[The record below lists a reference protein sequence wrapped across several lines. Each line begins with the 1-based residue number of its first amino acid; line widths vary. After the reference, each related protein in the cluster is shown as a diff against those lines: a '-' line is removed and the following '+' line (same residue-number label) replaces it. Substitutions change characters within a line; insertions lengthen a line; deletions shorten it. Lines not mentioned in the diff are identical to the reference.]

1 MARKKLKLNFMN
13 TFFQSIFNNAWAYD
27 VYYDKLKEITVTLY
41 KWVNLPPEIDERFLE
56 LALFETGE
64 VLFFKDEVL
73 DEFAVM
79 RTANMGRWDLYNR
92 PLKRRGYASNGI
104 HVERSEKD
112 SVLIYNNVLRESSES
127 ETLYYAEKFA
137 FYDQIIN
144 ININAQKTPLFIRC
158 SENERLTLKNLFL
171 KYDGGQPV
179 IFGDKNISPMPIEV
193 LKTDAPFIAPQI
205 YDMKVKYWNEFL
217 TFKGV
222 SNVNINKKERLT
234 TDEVQ
239 RQLGGSI
246 AARGS
251 GLLMRKEAADAIN
264 KMFDLNIDV
273 VFNED
278 YQLRV
283 LDENDEL
290 IDENDDDME
299 GGAGNE

>member
-1 MARKKLKLNFMN
+1 MKKSKFLNY
-13 TFFQSIFNNAWAYD
+13 FFQSIFSNAWAYN

-64 VLFFKDEVL
+64 VLFFKDDVINEY
-73 DEFAVM
+73 AVM

-92 PLKRRGYASNGI
+92 PLKRHGYASNGMQ
-104 HVERSEKD
+104 VSRNEKD
-112 SVLIYNNVLRESSES
+112 SILIYNNVLRTSSDA

-158 SENERLTLKNLFL
+158 SENERLTLKNLFM

-251 GLLMRKEAADAIN
+251 GLLMRKEAAAAIN
-264 KMFDLNIDV
+264 EMFGLNIDV

-283 LDENDEL
+283 LDEEDEL
-290 IDENDDDME
+290 IDENGDE
-299 GGAGNE
+299 LEKGGAEE

>member
-1 MARKKLKLNFMN
+1 
-13 TFFQSIFNNAWAYD
+13 
-27 VYYDKLKEITVTLY
+27 
-41 KWVNLPPEIDERFLE
+41 
-56 LALFETGE
+56 
-64 VLFFKDEVL
+64 
-73 DEFAVM
+73 
-79 RTANMGRWDLYNR
+79 
-92 PLKRRGYASNGI
+92 
-104 HVERSEKD
+104 
-112 SVLIYNNVLRESSES
+112 
-127 ETLYYAEKFA
+127 
-137 FYDQIIN
+137 
-144 ININAQKTPLFIRC
+144 
-158 SENERLTLKNLFL
+158 
-171 KYDGGQPV
+171 
-179 IFGDKNISPMPIEV
+179 MPIEV

-273 VFNED
+273 IFNED

-290 IDENDDDME
+290 VDENDDME
-299 GGAGNE
+299 GGRR

>member
-1 MARKKLKLNFMN
+1 MARKKIKLNFLN

-56 LALFETGE
+56 LSLFETGE
-64 VLFFKDEVL
+64 VLFFKDEYL
-73 DEFAVM
+73 DQYAIM

-104 HVERSEKD
+104 QVERTNED
-112 SVLIYNNVLRESSES
+112 SVLIYNNVLRTSSDS

-264 KMFDLNIDV
+264 KMFGLEIDV
-273 VFNED
+273 IFNED

-290 IDENDDDME
+290 IDENDGQE
-299 GGAGNE
+299 GGTEE